1 MSEGD
6 DEESV
11 KGFDISK
18 LGVESDDQVGK
29 ALKSVEQ
36 FDDANPSLKA
46 MRDALDTSGL
56 SAAAKAAQSMS
67 AQLDP
72 VREQIAKM
80 ATLASPAQEMA
91 ERLKATGIHEH
102 AERMAKIAAP
112 AREFT
117 DRLKATGIYDRLGDI
132 SERAGEGSRLADA
145 IRGIEK
151 QQGLLDDLS
160 ASTLEPTIPSIADI
174 PVTENPIVETN
185 RKLDRIEKQFSQI
198 SVIARDS
205 AQVATDL
212 QAYAAE
218 FLQKFE
224 KAAEDANQSGS
235 KAIIV
240 GWIALAIAIVVGIGQ
255 IFAPTLMRDQEAE
268 ALRQTV
274 VDLNAEISTLRAEQN
289 EANERLIEALAN
301 SDQAT
306 ASAIFEALAA
316 VAAQQSDA
324 SE

>member
-1 MSEGD
+1 MSEGN

-18 LGVESDDQVGK
+18 LGDESDDQVTK
-29 ALKSVEQ
+29 ALKSVKQ

-46 MRDALDTSGL
+46 MRDAWDTSRL
-56 SAAAKAAQSMS
+56 SAAAKAAQSVS
-67 AQLDP
+67 AKLDP
-72 VREQIAKM
+72 MREQIAKA
-80 ATLASPAQEMA
+80 ATLASPAREMA
-91 ERLKATGIHEH
+91 ERIKATGLH
-102 AERMAKIAAP
+102 
-112 AREFT
+112 
-117 DRLKATGIYDRLGDI
+117 DRLGDI
-132 SERAGEGSRLADA
+132 SSLAGQGSHLAEA
-145 IRGIEK
+145 LRGIER
-151 QQGLLDDLS
+151 QRSRLDELS
-160 ASTLEPTIPSIADI
+160 ESTFEPTTPTFPEI
-174 PVTENPIVETN
+174 PVIENPIVETN

-224 KAAEDANQSGS
+224 RAAEDANQSGS
-235 KAIIV
+235 KAIKV
-240 GWIALAIAIVVGIGQ
+240 GRLALAIAIVVGAGQ
-255 IFAPTLMRDQEAE
+255 IFAPTLIRDQEAE

-289 EANERLIEALAN
+289 EDNERLIEALAN

-306 ASAIFEALAA
+306 ATAIFEALTAI
-316 VAAQQSDA
+316 DA
-324 SE
+324 KQTESNE

>member
-1 MSEGD
+1 MKD
-6 DEESV
+6 DDKAVSP
-11 KGFDISK
+11 KGFDISQ
-18 LGVESDDQVGK
+18 LGVESDDQVTK
-29 ALKSVEQ
+29 ALKSVKQ
-36 FDDANPSLKA
+36 FDDVNPNLKA
-46 MRDALDTSGL
+46 MRDALDTSEL
-56 SAAAKAAQSMS
+56 SAAAKAVRSMS

-72 VREQIAKM
+72 MREQIAKI
-80 ATLASPAQEMA
+80 ATLASPAQELT
-91 ERLKATGIHEH
+91 ERLKATGIHDH
-102 AERMAKIAAP
+102 AESMSKIAAP
-112 AREFT
+112 AREFS

-132 SERAGEGSRLADA
+132 SARAGESSRLADA

-160 ASTLEPTIPSIADI
+160 ASTLEPTIPSISDI
-174 PVTENPIVETN
+174 PVIEDPIVETN

-198 SVIARDS
+198 SVIAKDS

-235 KAIIV
+235 KAIKV
-240 GWIALAIAIVVGIGQ
+240 GWLALAIAIVVGAGQ
-255 IFAPTLMRDQEAE
+255 IFAPTLMRDQETE

-274 VDLNAEISTLRAEQN
+274 VDLNSEISTLRAEQG

-306 ASAIFEALAA
+306 ASAVSEALAA
-316 VAAQQSDA
+316 IVSQQT
-324 SE
+324 EVRE